1 MSKSKPLT
9 AAAREKLGT
18 RHARTLRANGRI
30 PAALR
35 STAEAPHLD
44 LSIDETEF
52 LTSRRAHQHLYELEI
67 GGQIQTALVNQLEWD
82 VFGERILHVEFRR
95 VDRHQKTDVRVPI
108 EFFGNPKSG
117 VVVHVMS
124 ELVVRT
130 TPDRIPDSVTAKIGD
145 LEPGMVVLAGS
156 IELPAGVELSPQVD
170 PKAEVARVTVI
181 KIEVPE
187 TPAVEAAATVPVE
200 GAEAAA
206 APAEKAGEKGD
217 KKPEQGEKKP
227 EKRGKE

>member
-18 RHARTLRANGRI
+18 RHARALRTNGRI
-30 PAALR
+30 PAALQ

-52 LTSRRAHQHLYELEI
+52 LTSRRAHQHLYELSI
-67 GGQIQTALVNQLEWD
+67 GGEIQTALVNQLEWD

-108 EFFGNPKSG
+108 EYFGNPKSG

-124 ELVVRT
+124 ELIVRT
-130 TPDRIPDSVTAKIGD
+130 TPDRIPDSVTVKIAD
-145 LEPGMVVLAGS
+145 LEPGMVVLAGA

-170 PKAEVARVTVI
+170 PKAEVARITVI
-181 KIEVPE
+181 KIDIPE
-187 TPAVEAAATVPVE
+187 TPVAEAAAVPAE
-200 GAEAAA
+200 GTEAAA
-206 APAEKAGEKGD
+206 APAEQAAAKGD
-217 KKPEQGEKKP
+217 KKPEKREK
-227 EKRGKE
+227 E

>member
-30 PAALR
+30 PAALQ

-52 LTSRRAHQHLYELEI
+52 LTSRRAHQHLYELSI
-67 GGQIQTALVNQLEWD
+67 GGEIQTALVNQLEWD

-108 EFFGNPKSG
+108 EYFGNPKSG

-124 ELVVRT
+124 ELIVRT
-130 TPDRIPDSVTAKIGD
+130 TPDRIPDSVTVKIAD
-145 LEPGMVVLAGS
+145 LEPGMVVLAGA

-170 PKAEVARVTVI
+170 PKAEVARITVI
-181 KIEVPE
+181 KIDIPE
-187 TPAVEAAATVPVE
+187 TPVAEAAAVPAE
-200 GAEAAA
+200 GTEAAA
-206 APAEKAGEKGD
+206 APAEQAAAKGD
-217 KKPEQGEKKP
+217 KKPEKREK
-227 EKRGKE
+227 E

>member
-9 AAAREKLGT
+9 TAVREKLGT
-18 RHARTLRANGRI
+18 RHARALRANGRI
-30 PAALR
+30 PAALQ

-52 LTSRRAHQHLYELEI
+52 LTSRRAHQHLYELSISGE
-67 GGQIQTALVNQLEWD
+67 IQTALVNQLEWD

-95 VDRHQKTDVRVPI
+95 VDRHAKTDVRVPI
-108 EFFGNPKSG
+108 EYFGNPKSG

-124 ELVVRT
+124 ELIVRT
-130 TPDRIPDSVTAKIGD
+130 TPDRIPDSVTVKIAD
-145 LEPGMVVLAGS
+145 LEPGMVVLAGA

-181 KIEVPE
+181 KIEMPE
-187 TPAVEAAATVPVE
+187 TPAAEATAVPAE

-206 APAEKAGEKGD
+206 APADQAAAK
-217 KKPEQGEKKP
+217 GEKKP
-227 EKRGKE
+227 EKREKE

>member
-1 MSKSKPLT
+1 MSKSKTKPLT
-9 AAAREKLGT
+9 AAARAKLGT
-18 RHARTLRANGRI
+18 RHARALRASGRI
-30 PAALR
+30 PAALQ

-52 LTSRRAHQHLYELEI
+52 LTSRRAHQHLYELAI
-67 GGQIQTALVNQLEWD
+67 GGEIQTALVNQLEWD
-82 VFGERILHVEFRR
+82 VFGERIVHVEFRR
-95 VDRHQKTDVRVPI
+95 VDRHQKTDVKVPI

-130 TPDRIPDSVTAKIGD
+130 TPDRIPDTVTVKIAD
-145 LEPGMVVLAGS
+145 LEPGMVVLAGA
-156 IELPAGVELSPQVD
+156 IELPEGVELSPQVD

-181 KIEVPE
+181 KIEIPE
-187 TPAVEAAATVPVE
+187 APVAEAAVVPAE

-206 APAEKAGEKGD
+206 APETAEKAAEK
-217 KKPEQGEKKP
+217 GEKKP
-227 EKRGKE
+227 EKREKQ